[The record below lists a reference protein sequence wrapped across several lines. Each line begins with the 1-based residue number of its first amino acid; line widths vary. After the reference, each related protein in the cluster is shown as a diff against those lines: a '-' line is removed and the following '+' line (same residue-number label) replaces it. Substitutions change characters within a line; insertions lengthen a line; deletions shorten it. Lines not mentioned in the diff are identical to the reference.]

1 MTAES
6 IKEYLRASPFVP
18 FTVRVP
24 DYPPMRVPHPDFAYV
39 TPRGKTVHV
48 FVENGEG
55 FRILD
60 IALIS
65 VLEPEKQGS

>member
-24 DYPPMRVPHPDFAYV
+24 DYPPMRVPYPDFAHLS
-39 TPRGKTVHV
+39 PKGKTMFV
-48 FVENGEG
+48 FTEKGEG
-55 FRILD
+55 VRMLD
-60 IALIS
+60 VVMIT
-65 VLEPEKQGS
+65 VLEPEQQGR